1 MQKKIASN
9 EEVTEDMR
17 KTVAEDSEDEISIED
32 SDYSDEEESEER
44 EEQEDELDMEDI
56 LARKKD

>member
-1 MQKKIASN
+1 M
-9 EEVTEDMR
+9 TEDMR